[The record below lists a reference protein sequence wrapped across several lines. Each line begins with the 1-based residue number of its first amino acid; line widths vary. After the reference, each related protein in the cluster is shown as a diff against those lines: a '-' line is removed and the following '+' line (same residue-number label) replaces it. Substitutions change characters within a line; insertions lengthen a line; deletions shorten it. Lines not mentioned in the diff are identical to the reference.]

1 METSAVNPFGTSGST
16 AKQEA
21 AVTGLTDNFDNFL
34 TILTT
39 QLQNQDPLSPMDT
52 HEFTNQLVAFAGV
65 EQSVRQSGQLD
76 QLISL
81 NRGNEAMGAVSYIG
95 QTVTADYNE
104 FNFNGTDPVEL
115 SYTLPKDAKSAAMQV
130 YTSEGDLVTV
140 IPADKTAGNHKVTW
154 DGKTLLGEDMPEGV
168 YSFQLGAIDENEE
181 AVEASYQ
188 TTGKITGVEYTPNET
203 ILKAGDVP
211 IPLSRVLSV
220 EETAGT

>member
-1 METSAVNPFGTSGST
+1 METTAVNPFGTGGTT
-16 AKQEA
+16 AKQDA

-76 QLISL
+76 QLIGL
-81 NRGNEAMGAVSYIG
+81 NKGNEALGAVSYLG
-95 QTVTADYNE
+95 KTLTADHNE
-104 FNFNGTDPVEL
+104 FNFSGDPVDL
-115 SYTLPKDAKSAAMQV
+115 TYTLPETAETAALQI
-130 YTSEGDLVTV
+130 YNQAGDLVNV
-140 IPADKTAGNHKVTW
+140 LSAEEGAGTHTMTW
-154 DGKTLLGEDMPEGV
+154 NGKTLTGQDVPDGV
-168 YSFQLGAIDENEE
+168 YSFQIGAVNSNEKTI
-181 AVEASYQ
+181 EASYQ
-188 TTGKITGVEYTPNET
+188 TRVKVTGVEYGPDQT

-220 EETAGT
+220 EETDGA